1 MSNDIKK
8 KAVDIIVNNLTAIS
22 GALLEI
28 ANQLP
33 NLLVEELIEE
43 TVTLAEVNTD
53 NVSNQPTETVEVP
66 AEEVEVEEK
75 EEVISREELEAKKYN
90 ELRALASELGLD
102 SKGKKIE
109 LIDRILE
116 YYENQ
121 GKVKEVKEVKEVE
134 EEVIEEAEESDEEIS
149 DEEAE
154 YRRLEQML
162 EEYTNEE
169 LADILVQVG
178 KSPKGKRQALI
189 TKVIDA
195 IKEGLIGFEDDDEE
209 ETDEVEVEEVYEEEK
224 EEEQEE
230 ELLVIDDEDEEIMTD
245 ARREAVVELTKKIKD
260 QYKKGELTDKEMK
273 KFLEEYFE
281 HIEGEEN
288 CVECTCPNDDRL
300 SCYIKV
306 QTSLI
311 DDDGMYHDFEEPYV
325 VNDEYYC
332 CGKPL
337 IELSEG
343 TLYCQVCGQ
352 EYEE

>member
-8 KAVDIIVNNLTAIS
+8 KAVDIIVSNLTAIS

-33 NLLVEELIEE
+33 NLLVEE
-43 TVTLAEVNTD
+43 TVTPLAEVNTD
-53 NVSNQPTETVEVP
+53 NVFNQPTETVEVP

-102 SKGKKIE
+102 SKGKKNE

-121 GKVKEVKEVKEVE
+121 GKVEEVKEEVVE
-134 EEVIEEAEESDEEIS
+134 ETEES

-169 LADILVQVG
+169 LADILVEVG

-195 IKEGLIGFEDDDEE
+195 IKEGLIAFEDDEE
-209 ETDEVEVEEVYEEEK
+209 ETDEVEDEEVYEEER
-224 EEEQEE
+224 EEEQEGD
-230 ELLVIDDEDEEIMTD
+230 LLVNEDEEIMTD
-245 ARREAVVELTKKIKD
+245 ARREAVVNLTNKIKD

-288 CVECTCPNDDRL
+288 CVECTCPNEDRL